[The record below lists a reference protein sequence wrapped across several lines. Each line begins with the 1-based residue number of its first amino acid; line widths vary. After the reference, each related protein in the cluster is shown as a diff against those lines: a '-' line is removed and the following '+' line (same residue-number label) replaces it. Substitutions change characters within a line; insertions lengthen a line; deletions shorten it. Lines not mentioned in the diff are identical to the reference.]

1 MLVLA
6 KMKTILLPQSVL
18 SLAVLSVLAGCDATS
33 TSVLTTTE
41 SSTQVAATT
50 GAVGVLGEVW
60 ADNWFSLHVNGQK
73 LVEDS
78 VPITT
83 ERSFNAERFN
93 FKADFPM
100 TIAVELRDYAQN
112 ETGLEYIGT
121 DRQQMGDGGAIFQF
135 TNTANRKL
143 IAASNA
149 STKCYVLQTAPIDA
163 SCAAEA
169 NPMANSGSC
178 AQVTSMR
185 PENWTAPDFDDS
197 RWEAA
202 SVYAE
207 QSVRPKD
214 GYDTIKWN
222 DEAKLIWSSDLV
234 RDNILL
240 CRIKV
245 IQ

>member
-1 MLVLA
+1 MLVLE
-6 KMKTILLPQSVL
+6 KTKSNLLPLFVL
-18 SLAVLSVLAGCDATS
+18 SFLAGCDATS
-33 TSVLTTTE
+33 TSVLTTAE
-41 SSTQVAATT
+41 QSSAQVAATT

-60 ADNWFSLHVNGQK
+60 ADNWFSLYVNGQK
-73 LVEDS
+73 ITEDS

-93 FKADFPM
+93 FKADYPM

-121 DRQQMGDGGAIFQF
+121 NRQQMGDGGAIFQF

-149 STKCYVLQTAPIDA
+149 STKCYVVQTAPIDA
-163 SCAAEA
+163 SCAGEA
-169 NPMANSGSC
+169 NPVANSSSC
-178 AQVTSMR
+178 AQVTSQR
-185 PENWTAPDFDDS
+185 PENWAASDFDDGS
-197 RWEAA
+197 WEAA
-202 SVYAE
+202 TVHTE

-240 CRIKV
+240 CRINV
-245 IQ
+245 TQ